1 MEDFLFYFNAYR
13 VPAQHAIA
21 ILLAGAAWR
30 WGGAP
35 ERWLTLSF
43 LATMVVPVYLARW
56 LLPELSADEPIRA
69 PYILLD
75 VIAAALF
82 IGIALRANRNYPLW
96 IAGFQLVALGAYLV
110 KVVAPV
116 VSPLALVIL
125 IVGPSYCQLL
135 LLTFGFV
142 RHIRRER
149 RYGPYRAW
157 RIAPPAIGGVAA

>member
-13 VPAQHAIA
+13 VPAQHVIA
-21 ILLAGAAWR
+21 FLLAGAAWR

-43 LATMVVPVYLARW
+43 LATMVVPTYFVWW
-56 LLPELSADEPIRA
+56 LLPELSPEQPVRA

-75 VIAAALF
+75 MIAAALF
-82 IGIALRANRNYPLW
+82 VGIALRANRNYPLW
-96 IAGFQLVALGAYLV
+96 IAGFQLVAIGAYLV
-110 KVVAPV
+110 KVLAPV
-116 VSPLALVIL
+116 VSPLALLIL
-125 IVGPSYCQLL
+125 IVGPAYCQLAL
-135 LLTFGFV
+135 LVIGFI